1 MNGGGF
7 RRRPAA
13 AWVCGPLMVVLGV
26 GAHSAVGQPVP
37 APSLLMALTALLSL
51 AASVSARSRMPGWLL
66 LFLSG
71 LVQQVLH
78 LAFSVFS
85 NAGGGFGSTGHG
97 HGILMWQPQQPQQLP
112 DASGA
117 PEHATEILLYTH
129 TAAALLA
136 MFAIIAWEPVTARMR
151 SVLGGLL
158 GRRSVRQSG

>member
-97 HGILMWQPQQPQQLP
+97 HGILMWQPQQLP

-117 PEHATEILLYTH
+117 PEHATEILLYAH

-151 SVLGGLL
+151 S
-158 GRRSVRQSG
+158 GRRSVRQSR